1 MIGDIEWDGFA
12 TRETRNL
19 ATCKST
25 RAGRSAGLREIG
37 GWPAVSI
44 SLAECRRRK
53 KASLTGTRNPLL
65 YRFPMLKTIL
75 LATVIAVTSIVSS
88 QAHCGSCDHKDDKKK
103 TDKKDGEK
111 KELVTKVQP

>member
-1 MIGDIEWDGFA
+1 
-12 TRETRNL
+12 
-19 ATCKST
+19 
-25 RAGRSAGLREIG
+25 
-37 GWPAVSI
+37 
-44 SLAECRRRK
+44 
-53 KASLTGTRNPLL
+53 
-65 YRFPMLKTIL
+65 MLKTIL